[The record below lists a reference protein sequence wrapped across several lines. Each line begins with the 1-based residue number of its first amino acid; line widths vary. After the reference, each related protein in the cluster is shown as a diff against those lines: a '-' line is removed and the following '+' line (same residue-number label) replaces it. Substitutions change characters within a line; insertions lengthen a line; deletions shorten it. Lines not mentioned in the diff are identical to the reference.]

1 MIIGI
6 EALVAN
12 MIGGRAVESFAEL
25 APAALL
31 GCAALGL
38 VVSWSRSSPRSDA
51 KGVPLHANPASGRR
65 RQERGFRTGVQA
77 ATLPWPPS

>member
-1 MIIGI
+1 MIIGV

-12 MIGGRAVESFAEL
+12 MIGGAVGSLAEL

-38 VVSWSRSSPRSDA
+38 VVSWSRSSPRADA
-51 KGVPLHANPASGRR
+51 KAVPMRANPASVHRR
-65 RQERGFRTGVQA
+65 HEWGFRTGVQS